1 VFMTTSK
8 TFLNGIFDPLIPH
21 KNLLIGALV
30 VLTCSALSFTV
41 YKMHIN
47 SREQAAQKT
56 FSECLEEYYKMV
68 GGAKIEQWQ
77 EIERAFAVGYERHKS
92 ANLAP
97 YFLAFQAEALVQ
109 QKKQTEALVLMD
121 KLLAALSKS
130 SPLYSNYATKRA
142 LMKLDLADE
151 AQQKVGLEELTLLA
165 HDKHN
170 NAKDVALFYLGHY
183 FWSNNDV
190 VAAKKEWTELAA
202 INGKDSKYPS
212 VWAQMADMKLQQLA

>member
-1 VFMTTSK
+1 MAIPKS
-8 TFLNGIFDPLIPH
+8 FLSTIFDPLVPH

-30 VLTCSALSFTV
+30 LLACTALSFTA
-41 YKMHIN
+41 YKMHVH

-68 GGAKIEQWQ
+68 GGAKVEQWQ
-77 EIERAFAVGYERHKS
+77 EIENAFAVGYERHKS
-92 ANLAP
+92 ASLAP

-121 KLLAALSKS
+121 KLLAALSHA

-142 LMKLDLADE
+142 LMKLDLADQ
-151 AQQKVGLEELTLLA
+151 AQQKVGLEELTHLA
-165 HDKHN
+165 HDKNN
-170 NAKDVALFYLGHY
+170 NAKDVALFYLGYY
-183 FWSNNDV
+183 FWSNNDL

-202 INGKDSKYPS
+202 INSKDSKYPS